1 MDSLPPPLSGVY
13 YIWSLLLLPSS
24 FVLNLS
30 AFLLLLRSAGT
41 CYKDPIVP
49 PLLSVLGEIYW
60 FCFVMTSP
68 VFQAAISSMVSWFRY
83 SLFSSRA
90 QAASCL
96 VISYAKLYK

>member
-41 CYKDPIVP
+41 CYKDPLVP
-49 PLLSVLGEIYW
+49 PLLSVLGEEYW
-60 FCFVMTSP
+60 YSIIMTST
-68 VFQAAISSMVSWFRY
+68 
-83 SLFSSRA
+83 LF
-90 QAASCL
+90 
-96 VISYAKLYK
+96 